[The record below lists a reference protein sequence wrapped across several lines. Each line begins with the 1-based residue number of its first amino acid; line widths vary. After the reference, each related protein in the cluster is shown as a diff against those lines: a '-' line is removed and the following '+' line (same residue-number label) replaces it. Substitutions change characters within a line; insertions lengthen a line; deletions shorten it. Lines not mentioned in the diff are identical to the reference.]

1 MFFTWQKCDFFFK
14 FQNAFNPG
22 QFYCG
27 FDRCFKISENSR
39 EEVDVE
45 NERHNLSVMWSCL
58 IGERCTFNVQ
68 QHSGLRQK
76 LESILEETVDCNVYS
91 SRVCRPCGRRIE
103 SLNKKY
109 QVVMEQIREL
119 RGKYYLAC
127 RKSTITV
134 KRMSKSHPFCRE
146 SALSIS
152 TLQTLIPILSQE
164 LI

>member
-1 MFFTWQKCDFFFK
+1 MLTT
-14 FQNAFNPG
+14 PG
-22 QFYCG
+22 
-27 FDRCFKISENSR
+27 NSI
-39 EEVDVE
+39 VDLTGVV
-45 NERHNLSVMWSCL
+45 RSPKTPVKKSRSKTKDTICL
-58 IGERCTFNVQ
+58 IGEGFTFNAQ
-68 QHSGLRQK
+68 QHSDLHQK

-146 SALSIS
+146 SAHIDFADF
-152 TLQTLIPILSQE
+152 
-164 LI
+164 

>member
-1 MFFTWQKCDFFFK
+1 MLST
-14 FQNAFNPG
+14 PG
-22 QFYCG
+22 
-27 FDRCFKISENSR
+27 NSI
-39 EEVDVE
+39 VDLTGVLRSPKTPMKKSTSKMKD
-45 NERHNLSVMWSCL
+45 NNLSVMWSCL

-68 QHSGLRQK
+68 QHSSLHQK

-134 KRMSKSHPFCRE
+134 KRMSNQRFSMSSRKRDKRIVATKKIKQRP
-146 SALSIS
+146 
-152 TLQTLIPILSQE
+152 
-164 LI
+164 

>member
-1 MFFTWQKCDFFFK
+1 MDLTGVLRSQKTPVKKSTSKTKDTICLS
-14 FQNAFNPG
+14 
-22 QFYCG
+22 CG
-27 FDRCFKISENSR
+27 I
-39 EEVDVE
+39 
-45 NERHNLSVMWSCL
+45 CL

-68 QHSGLRQK
+68 QQSGLRQK

-91 SRVCRPCGRRIE
+91 SRVCRPCGRRIK

-109 QVVMEQIREL
+109 QVVMEQIRKL

-134 KRMSKSHPFCRE
+134 KRMSKSNPFCRE

-152 TLQTLIPILSQE
+152 TLQALIPILSKE

>member
-1 MFFTWQKCDFFFK
+1 MIFKK

-27 FDRCFKISENSR
+27 FDRCFKISEN
-39 EEVDVE
+39 
-45 NERHNLSVMWSCL
+45 ERHNLSVMWSCL
-58 IGERCTFNVQ
+58 IAERCTFNVQ

-91 SRVCRPCGRRIE
+91 SRVCRPCGRKIE

-109 QVVMEQIREL
+109 QVVIEQIREL

-134 KRMSKSHPFCRE
+134 KTSTVKRISNQRFSMSSRKRDKRIVATKKIKQKP
-146 SALSIS
+146 
-152 TLQTLIPILSQE
+152 
-164 LI
+164 